1 MRWLLVLA
9 CVCGCASSL
18 SAQTT
23 DADPVTPLL
32 RRFEQALNQTD
43 RAAVSNLF
51 SPTVDTAKIDLYL
64 GTLLMPGAV
73 KTTVRL
79 RDRSPM
85 EGAPPGD
92 GYSLV
97 VEFFIETAGR
107 ARIVTAGMDMRR
119 PPNGDLAS
127 WKFVGAE
134 GLSFVEGLYKLRI
147 DKRPL
152 AARNLEI
159 TAEDLV
165 LQLSEGTVYRVECDD
180 GVTGLLLLGRG
191 VMTFSPTSAPERG
204 QLRLFSGNDTLS
216 SPFESAF
223 VRISP
228 SDYSQ
233 RVSISSLTEAAAD
246 SRQLRRAEE
255 VFAQHAAKSYN
266 VDLQDL
272 SSDDWFLLPPTG
284 DFLAEI
290 DTRRFDTLTYTLTAE
305 QAEDISVFR
314 RKDRLTLALYASVGK
329 LAARGRFY
337 SDDALRDYDV
347 LDYNIDASID
357 PERRTL
363 RGRARLLIRV
373 RATAL
378 PSVRL
383 RLAETLAVSSVTSV
397 E

>member
-9 CVCGCASSL
+9 CVCGWASSS

-23 DADPVTPLL
+23 EADPVTPLL
-32 RRFEQALNQTD
+32 RQFEQALNQND
-43 RAAVSNLF
+43 RPALTGMF
-51 SPTVDTAKIDLYL
+51 SPSVETAKVDLYL

-79 RDRSPM
+79 RDRSQL

-97 VEFFIETAGR
+97 VEFFIETRGR
-107 ARIVTAGMDMRR
+107 ARIVTAGLDMRR

-165 LQLSEGTVYRVECDD
+165 LQLSEGTVFRVECDD
-180 GVTGLLLLGRG
+180 GVTGLILMGRG
-191 VMTFSPTSAPERG
+191 VMTFSPTAAAERG
-204 QLRLFSGNDTLS
+204 QLRLFSGNDTLT
-216 SPFESAF
+216 SPFEAAF
-223 VRISP
+223 VRLSP

-233 RVSISSLTEAAAD
+233 RVAAQALTEGSPDA
-246 SRQLRRAEE
+246 RLLRRAEE
-255 VFAQHAAKSYN
+255 VFAQNATKSFN

-272 SSDDWFLLPPTG
+272 STDDWYLLPPLG
-284 DFLAEI
+284 DFLAEV
-290 DTRRFDTLTYTLTAE
+290 DTRRFD
-305 QAEDISVFR
+305 
-314 RKDRLTLALYASVGK
+314 AL
-329 LAARGRFY
+329 
-337 SDDALRDYDV
+337 
-347 LDYNIDASID
+347 
-357 PERRTL
+357 
-363 RGRARLLIRV
+363 
-373 RATAL
+373 
-378 PSVRL
+378 
-383 RLAETLAVSSVTSV
+383 
-397 E
+397 